1 MKRVFCVLCLVVIM
15 LAGSINV
22 FSAPYPEP
30 GNDSAS
36 ASYPV
41 PGDETTS
48 APHPEP
54 GNDSAAETVIV
65 LSDIFEEQ

>member
-30 GNDSAS
+30 GNDSA
-36 ASYPV
+36 
-41 PGDETTS
+41 
-48 APHPEP
+48 
-54 GNDSAAETVIV
+54 AETVIV